1 MELLILESH
10 LWDVTAIINK
20 DEGCCPLTD
29 FFDGLESK
37 YKGLASGMFDLF
49 ERFSQSGRD
58 KFNDDLCHYVDKDEK
73 IWEFIKGDI
82 RVLWFYG
89 QGNRIIVCSHGFLKN
104 SRKTPKKE
112 IS

>member
-1 MELLILESH
+1 
-10 LWDVTAIINK
+10 
-20 DEGCCPLTD
+20 
-29 FFDGLESK
+29 
-37 YKGLASGMFDLF
+37 MFDFF

-58 KFNDDLCHYVDKDEK
+58 TFNDDLCHYVDKDEK

-89 QGNRIIVCSHGFLKN
+89 QGNRIIICSHGFIKN

-112 IS
+112 INHAITAKHAYEKAASRNEVTIISGE